1 METKKKQ
8 LHSDTNIVGET
19 YREIVENTT
28 NPDTIEQ
35 ADERIN
41 PDPNSLD
48 SRG

>member
-1 METKKKQ
+1 MKTKEKQ

-19 YREIVENTT
+19 YRQIVENTT
-28 NPDTIEQ
+28 NPDVIEQ
-35 ADERIN
+35 ANEEIN